1 MGKLISDCILNK
13 YNKNYV
19 MHFILAIQWRISSF

>member
-1 MGKLISDCILNK
+1 MAKLINSILNK

-19 MHFILAIQWRISSF
+19 MHFILAIPWRISSF

>member
-1 MGKLISDCILNK
+1 MVKLISDSILNK

-19 MHFILAIQWRISSF
+19 MHFILAIPWRITSF